1 MEVGDICLLKDL
13 NVFRGECRLCDVREA
28 EKDINK
34 NVSNVEVLINPGR
47 VRQVLAILQGDERDL
62 QPQRQAQGIQRD
74 GVQLD
79 QDVGQAMVDRT

>member
-1 MEVGDICLLKDL
+1 MLC
-13 NVFRGECRLCDVREA
+13 NVRKA

-34 NVSNVEVLINPGR
+34 NVSNIEGLANPSEVC
-47 VRQVLAILQGDERDL
+47 QDLAILQSDERDL
-62 QPQRQAQGIQRD
+62 QSQRQVQGVHRD